1 MGIDSLKLTDY
12 NFTLDSR
19 SNNKT
24 DLKVVDYISESF
36 KMTMNK
42 EELKG
47 LADFINNYLEKN

>member
-12 NFTLDSR
+12 NFTLGSR
-19 SNNKT
+19 SDNKT

-47 LADFINNYLEKN
+47 LADFIYKHLENK